1 VGSGAL
7 LFVPLDMY
15 SKQLTRG
22 STDAA
27 SIRLG
32 LAVRELTQLYKT
44 FLLLV
49 YFSCGYIGFYIRD
62 IDSATV
68 LSDVLPSV
76 L

>member
-1 VGSGAL
+1 
-7 LFVPLDMY
+7 MY

-49 YFSCGYIGFYIRD
+49 YFSCGYIEAYEIL
-62 IDSATV
+62 I
-68 LSDVLPSV
+68 LP
-76 L
+76 LF

>member
-1 VGSGAL
+1 MGSGAL
-7 LFVPLDMY
+7 LSVPLDMY
-15 SKQLTRG
+15 SKQLMRG

-49 YFSCGYIGFYIRD
+49 YFSCGYIGFYIGLRD
-62 IDSATV
+62 IDFATV
-68 LSDVLPSV
+68 
-76 L
+76 